1 MRDDQEQCCFVL
13 YWFFDFEIV
22 WLDIDIVWG
31 VDVVGN
37 EILLVLG
44 G

>member
-1 MRDDQEQCCFVL
+1 MIRSSVVL
-13 YWFFDFEIV
+13 FYIGFFDFEIV